1 MAAQLEQIP
10 RKLSGLEL
18 IHYIQN
24 TDIDWSYLE
33 LLKAQSNL
41 SDQVIAS
48 WLNISEK
55 TFRQYKKGTQP
66 FKPSIQER
74 ILLLLSLTIHGKEVF
89 GSGEEFVNWLSTD
102 NFFFDGKPPITFLDT
117 VTGIR
122 FVNER
127 LTALEM
133 GDNV

>member
-1 MAAQLEQIP
+1 MTALLEQIP
-10 RKLSGLEL
+10 KQLSGLEL

-55 TFRQYKKGTQP
+55 TFRQYKKGNQP

-89 GSGEEFVNWLSTD
+89 GTAEEFVKWLTSE
-102 NFFFDGKPPITFLDT
+102 NFFFDGKQPISFLDT

-127 LTALEM
+127 LTAMEM